1 MSPSIRKRTAS
12 VVAIT
17 LAVPLCA
24 CATRPI
30 GLEAPY
36 DDLTFQSAL
45 PEPEPPKPVAVVEV
59 PKVLPL
65 PGQLKPLPG
74 KGAKEEKI
82 PPEQAI
88 AKANQAARIEPTR
101 AGYINAIQVYPW
113 TEGALYRLYASPE
126 KVSTIALQ
134 PGEELTDVSTG
145 DTVRWVV
152 GDTVSGQGSARRV
165 HLLVKPTL
173 PDLQTNLVILT
184 DRRTY
189 HLELVST
196 RQSYMASVSWTY
208 PADSLIALHKQNV
221 AATEA
226 DERIADRGVRL
237 DNLNFRYRIEG
248 DDPPWRPLRAF
259 DDGRKVYI
267 QMPSG
272 LPQGEAPPLFVAG
285 ADGRPALVNYRV
297 RGTYYIVDRM
307 FAAAELRLGANP
319 QRIVRIVRTDAR
331 RVSETKGL
339 RTTGGTS

>member
-1 MSPSIRKRTAS
+1 MNSAARTKLASTS
-12 VVAIT
+12 VVA
-17 LAVPLCA
+17 LSLLLCG
-24 CATRPI
+24 CATKLN
-30 GLEAPY
+30 LEAPY
-36 DDLTFQSAL
+36 DDMTFERAI
-45 PEPEPPKPVAVVEV
+45 PETDPPKEVQVVET

-65 PGQLKPLPG
+65 PGQLKPYPT
-74 KGAKEEKI
+74 KGAKGEKI

-88 AKANQAARIEPTR
+88 SKANKAARMEPTR

-134 PGEELTDVSTG
+134 AAEELIDISTG

-152 GDTVSGQGSARRV
+152 GDSASGEGSSRRV
-165 HLLVKPTL
+165 HILIKPTL
-173 PDLQTNLVILT
+173 PDIQTNLVILT

-196 RQSYMASVSWTY
+196 KQTYMASISWTY
-208 PADSLIALHKQNV
+208 PTDTLVALHKQN
-221 AATEA
+221 AAAQEN
-226 DERIADRGVRL
+226 EQRVADRGVRL

-272 LPQGEAPPLFVAG
+272 LSQGEAPPLFVAG
-285 ADGRPALVNYRV
+285 ADGRPNLVNYRV
-297 RGTYYIVDRM
+297 RGSYYIVDRM
-307 FAAAELRLGANP
+307 FAAAELRLGENP
-319 QRIVRIVRTDAR
+319 QRIVRIIRIDAR
-331 RVSETKGL
+331 PVSQTFSAG
-339 RTTGGTS
+339 SAS